1 MCKILLKTKIS
12 YKNAKKGAVSSGYT
26 VFEILTI
33 CSTKKVKSKHVLCFF
48 LKVEVYKIL
57 EHLLCESADEPR
69 SFQPDGLDQQASLS
83 LNTKDFLHVSW
94 PKIP

>member
-1 MCKILLKTKIS
+1 MKTEIS

-33 CSTKKVKSKHVLCFF
+33 CSTKKLKVSIFYAFF

-57 EHLLCESADEPR
+57 EHLLHESADEPR
-69 SFQPDGLDQQASLS
+69 SFKPDGLDQ
-83 LNTKDFLHVSW
+83 
-94 PKIP
+94 